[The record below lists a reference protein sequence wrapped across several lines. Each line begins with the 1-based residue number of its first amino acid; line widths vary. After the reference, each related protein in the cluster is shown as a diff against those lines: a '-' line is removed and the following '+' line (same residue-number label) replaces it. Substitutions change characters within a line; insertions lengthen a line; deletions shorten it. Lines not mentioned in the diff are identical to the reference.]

1 MIFCSIHDAS
11 FQAMVFNYALFGS
24 LIVISVH
31 KKRDVV
37 PLNINEDAEESDE
50 DAEQPVL
57 DFEVEPLVSFFGSRV
72 THIFFQD

>member
-1 MIFCSIHDAS
+1 
-11 FQAMVFNYALFGS
+11 MVFNYALFGS